1 MEGPYASLQLPYNN
15 NFYIVFWFN
24 TDHNSMGIAVRARNR
39 SQPIQNKMNS
49 AYQSLKKLKNSDAE
63 KNASL
68 SQEDR
73 QFILQNFIVT
83 NFENSDKEYLQM
95 AFSDS
100 ATVERVKSLVKSK
113 VAAFNGENYV
123 IVNNCILSD
132 HIALNKAAF
141 NS

>member
-1 MEGPYASLQLPYNN
+1 
-15 NFYIVFWFN
+15 
-24 TDHNSMGIAVRARNR
+24 
-39 SQPIQNKMNS
+39 MNS